1 MVNFSV
7 LPLKNRIFVA
17 VLITLLIAPFY
28 KNVFSDDDSV
38 NSSDST
44 RPFFEPIVS
53 DKDQGALYK
62 EIVNNL
68 LSRHYKKLLLN
79 DSLSKDH
86 LARYIKFLDPG
97 KNYFLKE
104 DITSFQKWSTKL
116 DDYAKTGEIQPGF
129 DIFNVFKKRYIDRLN
144 YNLTLLKDEAHVFNF
159 DTNQTISF
167 DIDLKDWF
175 STKKVSDEFWE
186 KRLTDL
192 MIRQFLNDEERK
204 EIEARETLIKR
215 YENQIRLISQRDSRD
230 VFQLYVNAFAS
241 LFDPHTRYF
250 SPRTNENFQIIM
262 SLSLEGIG
270 AELTTEDEYTKV
282 NRVVPGGPA
291 DLQGDLKAE
300 DRIVGVGQQNEDVVD
315 VIGWRLDEVVDLIRG
330 AKNTI
335 VRLEYIP
342 SSSER
347 TNTKTI
353 SIVRDTVKLED
364 RATQSQIIN
373 INNASGNFDI
383 GIIEIPAFYMDF
395 EGYRA
400 RDPNYRSTSKD
411 VFKIVNEFKANN
423 SVDGIVLDLRGNGG
437 GALFEATSLT
447 DLFINYG
454 PVVQIKDVSGLIYK
468 NNKAKRRAIYDKPL
482 LVLIDRLSAS
492 ASEIVAGALQD
503 YGRAIIVGTQSYGK
517 GTVQE
522 LSPVKLGQMKQ
533 TISKFYRVSGE
544 STQSRGVI
552 PDISLPS
559 IISVDEVGESQKD
572 NALEWDKIARVGYYQ
587 KSGNTIVDNL
597 NELREL
603 SLNRRDSDPNMMSL
617 IKKIA
622 LSNDL
627 SAEKTLSLNL
637 DLRKARSEIWDEQV
651 FAIENS
657 RRTALNIEPFDTI
670 DEWQGYLEDL
680 DEQGESGLPIS
691 ETDPILFESSRILA
705 DQISFEQKQTSY
717 WN

>member
-1 MVNFSV
+1 MLSSLILF
-7 LPLKNRIFVA
+7 KNRIFVA
-17 VLITLLIAPFY
+17 VLISFLIAPFY
-28 KNVFSDDDSV
+28 KNVFSDDDPV
-38 NSSDST
+38 KNHDSSQI
-44 RPFFEPIVS
+44 FYEPVVF
-53 DKDQGALYK
+53 DKDQSALYK

-68 LSRHYKKLLLN
+68 LSRHYKKQVLN

-86 LARYIKFLDPG
+86 LARYIEFLDPG

-104 DITSFQKWSTKL
+104 DVTSFQIWSTKL
-116 DDYAKTGEIQPGF
+116 DDFAKIGEIQPGF
-129 DIFNVFKKRYIDRLN
+129 FIFNIFKKRYIDRLT
-144 YNLTLLKDEAHVFNF
+144 YNLSLLKDEAHVFDFN
-159 DTNQTISF
+159 TNQTISF
-167 DIDLKDWF
+167 DIDSKDWF
-175 STKKVSDEFWE
+175 PTKKASDEFWE
-186 KRLTDL
+186 NRLTDL
-192 MIRQFLNDEERK
+192 MIRQFLNDEEK
-204 EIEARETLIKR
+204 KTIEARETLIKR
-215 YENQIRLISQRDSRD
+215 YENQIRLITQRDSRD

-241 LFDPHTRYF
+241 LFDPHTSYF
-250 SPRTNENFQIIM
+250 SPRTNENFQINM

-270 AELTTEDEYTKV
+270 AELTIEDEYTKV

-300 DRIVGVGQQNEDVVD
+300 DRIVGVGQQNDDIVD

-342 SSSER
+342 SSSEQ

-373 INNASGNFDI
+373 INNTSGNFDV

-454 PVVQIKDVSGLIYK
+454 PVVQIKDASGLIYK
-468 NNKAKRRAIYDKPL
+468 NNRAKRRAIYDKPL

-503 YGRAIIVGTQSYGK
+503 YRRAIVVGTQSYGK
-517 GTVQE
+517 GTVQDI
-522 LSPVKLGQMKQ
+522 SPVKLGQMKQ
-533 TISKFYRVSGE
+533 TVSKFYRVSGE
-544 STQSRGVI
+544 STQSRGVV

-559 IISVDEVGESQKD
+559 IISIDEVGENQKD
-572 NALEWDKIARVGYYQ
+572 NALEWDTIARVSYYQ
-587 KSGNTIVDNL
+587 KSGNTIDDTL
-597 NELREL
+597 DELREL
-603 SLNRRDSDPNMMSL
+603 SLDRRISDPNMMSL
-617 IKKIA
+617 ISKIA
-622 LSNDL
+622 LSRDL

-637 DLRKARSEIWDEQV
+637 DLRKARSESWDEQIFV
-651 FAIENS
+651 IENS
-657 RRTALNIEPFDTI
+657 RRTALNLEPFNTI
-670 DEWQGYLEDL
+670 DEWQAYLEDS
-680 DEQGESGLPIS
+680 EGEEESELPIS
-691 ETDPILFESSRILA
+691 ETDPILFESARILA
-705 DQISFEQKQTSY
+705 DQIFLAR
-717 WN
+717 NN

>member
-1 MVNFSV
+1 MLSSLILF
-7 LPLKNRIFVA
+7 KNRIFVA
-17 VLITLLIAPFY
+17 VLISFIIAPFY
-28 KNVFSDDDSV
+28 KNVFSDDDPV
-38 NSSDST
+38 KNHDSSQI
-44 RPFFEPIVS
+44 FYEPVVF
-53 DKDQGALYK
+53 DKGQGALYK

-68 LSRHYKKLLLN
+68 LSRHYKKQVLN

-86 LARYIKFLDPG
+86 LARYIEFLDPG

-104 DITSFQKWSTKL
+104 DVTSFQIWSTKL
-116 DDYAKTGEIQPGF
+116 DDFAKIGEIQPGF
-129 DIFNVFKKRYIDRLN
+129 FIFNIFKKRYIDRLT
-144 YNLTLLKDEAHVFNF
+144 YNLSLLKDEAHVFDFN
-159 DTNQTISF
+159 TNQTISF
-167 DIDLKDWF
+167 DIDSRDWF
-175 STKKVSDEFWE
+175 PSKKASDEFWE
-186 KRLTDL
+186 NRLTDL
-192 MIRQFLNDEERK
+192 MIRQFLNDEEK
-204 EIEARETLIKR
+204 KTIEARETLIKR
-215 YENQIRLISQRDSRD
+215 YENQIRLITQRDSRD

-241 LFDPHTRYF
+241 LFDPHTSYF
-250 SPRTNENFQIIM
+250 SPRTNENFQINM

-270 AELTTEDEYTKV
+270 AELTIEDEYTKV

-300 DRIVGVGQQNEDVVD
+300 DRIVGVGQQNDDIVD

-342 SSSER
+342 SSSEQ

-373 INNASGNFDI
+373 INNTSGNFDI

-454 PVVQIKDVSGLIYK
+454 PVVQIKDASGRIYK
-468 NNKAKRRAIYDKPL
+468 NNRAKRRAIYDKPL

-503 YGRAIIVGTQSYGK
+503 YRRAIVVGTQSYGK
-517 GTVQE
+517 GTVQDI
-522 LSPVKLGQMKQ
+522 SPVKLGQMKQ
-533 TISKFYRVSGE
+533 TVSKFYRVSGE
-544 STQSRGVI
+544 STQSRGVV

-559 IISVDEVGESQKD
+559 IISIDEVGESQKD
-572 NALEWDKIARVGYYQ
+572 NALEWDTIARVPYYQ
-587 KSGNTIVDNL
+587 KSGNTIDDTL
-597 NELREL
+597 DELREL
-603 SLNRRDSDPNMMSL
+603 SLDRRISDPNMMSL
-617 IKKIA
+617 ISKIA
-622 LSNDL
+622 LSRDL

-637 DLRKARSEIWDEQV
+637 DLRKARSESWDEQV
-651 FAIENS
+651 FVIENS
-657 RRTALNIEPFDTI
+657 RRTALNLEPFNTI
-670 DEWQGYLEDL
+670 DEWQAYLEDS
-680 DEQGESGLPIS
+680 EGEEESELPIS
-691 ETDPILFESSRILA
+691 ETDPILFESARILA
-705 DQISFEQKQTSY
+705 DQIFLAR
-717 WN
+717 NN

>member
-1 MVNFSV
+1 MLSSLILF
-7 LPLKNRIFVA
+7 KNRIFVA
-17 VLITLLIAPFY
+17 VLISFLIAPFY
-28 KNVFSDDDSV
+28 KNVFSDDDPV
-38 NSSDST
+38 KNHDSSQI
-44 RPFFEPIVS
+44 FYEPVVF
-53 DKDQGALYK
+53 DKDQSALYK

-68 LSRHYKKLLLN
+68 LSRHYKKQVLN
-79 DSLSKDH
+79 DSLSNDH
-86 LARYIKFLDPG
+86 LARYIEFLDPG

-104 DITSFQKWSTKL
+104 DVTSFQIWSTKL
-116 DDYAKTGEIQPGF
+116 DDFAKIGEIQPGF
-129 DIFNVFKKRYIDRLN
+129 FIFNIFKKRYIDRLT
-144 YNLTLLKDEAHVFNF
+144 YNLSLLKDEAHVFDFN
-159 DTNQTISF
+159 TNQTISF
-167 DIDLKDWF
+167 DIDSKDWF
-175 STKKVSDEFWE
+175 PTKKAGDEFWE
-186 KRLTDL
+186 DRLTDL
-192 MIRQFLNDEERK
+192 MIRQFLNDEEK
-204 EIEARETLIKR
+204 KTIEARETLIKR
-215 YENQIRLISQRDSRD
+215 YENQIRLITQRDSRD

-241 LFDPHTRYF
+241 LFDPHTSYF
-250 SPRTNENFQIIM
+250 SPRTNENFQINM

-270 AELTTEDEYTKV
+270 AELTIEDEYTKV

-300 DRIVGVGQQNEDVVD
+300 DRIVGVGQQNDDIVD

-342 SSSER
+342 SSSEQ

-373 INNASGNFDI
+373 INNTSGNFDI

-454 PVVQIKDVSGLIYK
+454 PVVQIKDASGLIYK
-468 NNKAKRRAIYDKPL
+468 NNRAKRRAIYDKPL

-503 YGRAIIVGTQSYGK
+503 YRRAIVVGTQSYGK
-517 GTVQE
+517 GTVQDI
-522 LSPVKLGQMKQ
+522 SPVKLGQMKQ
-533 TISKFYRVSGE
+533 TVSKFYRVSGE
-544 STQSRGVI
+544 STQSRGVV

-559 IISVDEVGESQKD
+559 IISIDEVGENQKD
-572 NALEWDKIARVGYYQ
+572 NALEWDSIAPVSYYQ
-587 KSGNTIVDNL
+587 KSGNTIDDSL
-597 NELREL
+597 DELRES
-603 SLNRRDSDPNMMSL
+603 SLDRRISDPNMMSL
-617 IKKIA
+617 ISKIA
-622 LSNDL
+622 LSRDL

-637 DLRKARSEIWDEQV
+637 DLRKARSEFWDEQIFV
-651 FAIENS
+651 IENS
-657 RRTALNIEPFDTI
+657 RRTALNLEPFNTI
-670 DEWQGYLEDL
+670 DEWQAYLEDS
-680 DEQGESGLPIS
+680 EGEEESELPIS
-691 ETDPILFESSRILA
+691 ETDPILFESARILA
-705 DQISFEQKQTSY
+705 DQIFLAR
-717 WN
+717 NN

>member
-1 MVNFSV
+1 MISSLILF
-7 LPLKNRIFVA
+7 KNRIFVA
-17 VLITLLIAPFY
+17 VLISFLIAPFY
-28 KNVFSDDDSV
+28 KNVFSDDDPIK
-38 NSSDST
+38 NHDSSQI
-44 RPFFEPIVS
+44 FYEPVAF
-53 DKDQGALYK
+53 DKDQSALYK

-68 LSRHYKKLLLN
+68 LSRHYKKQVLN

-86 LARYIKFLDPG
+86 LARYIEFLDPG

-104 DITSFQKWSTKL
+104 DVTSFQIWSTKL
-116 DDYAKTGEIQPGF
+116 DDFAKIGEIQPGF
-129 DIFNVFKKRYIDRLN
+129 FIFNIFKKRYIDRLT
-144 YNLTLLKDEAHVFNF
+144 YNLSLLKDETHVFDFN
-159 DTNQTISF
+159 TNQTISF
-167 DIDLKDWF
+167 DIDSKDWF
-175 STKKVSDEFWE
+175 PTKKAGDEFWE
-186 KRLTDL
+186 NRLTDL
-192 MIRQFLNDEERK
+192 MIRQFLNDEEK
-204 EIEARETLIKR
+204 KTIEARETLIKR
-215 YENQIRLISQRDSRD
+215 YENQIRLITQRDSRD

-241 LFDPHTRYF
+241 LFDPHTSYF
-250 SPRTNENFQIIM
+250 SPRTNENFQINM

-270 AELTTEDEYTKV
+270 AELTIEDEYTKV

-300 DRIVGVGQQNEDVVD
+300 DRIVGVGQQNDDIVD

-342 SSSER
+342 SSSEQ

-373 INNASGNFDI
+373 INNTSGNFDI

-454 PVVQIKDVSGLIYK
+454 TVVQIKDASGRIYK
-468 NNKAKRRAIYDKPL
+468 NNRAKRRAIYDKPL

-503 YGRAIIVGTQSYGK
+503 YRRAIVVGTQSYGK
-517 GTVQE
+517 GTVQDI
-522 LSPVKLGQMKQ
+522 SPVKLGQMKQ
-533 TISKFYRVSGE
+533 TVSKFYRVSGE
-544 STQSRGVI
+544 STQSRGVV

-559 IISVDEVGESQKD
+559 IIRIDEVGENQKD
-572 NALEWDKIARVGYYQ
+572 NALEWDTIARVSNYQ
-587 KSGNTIVDNL
+587 KSGNTIDDTL
-597 NELREL
+597 DELREL
-603 SLNRRDSDPNMMSL
+603 SLDRRISDPNMMSL
-617 IKKIA
+617 ISKIA
-622 LSNDL
+622 LSRDL

-637 DLRKARSEIWDEQV
+637 DLRKARSESWDEQIFV
-651 FAIENS
+651 IENS
-657 RRTALNIEPFDTI
+657 RRTALNLEPFNTI
-670 DEWQGYLEDL
+670 DEWQAYLEDS
-680 DEQGESGLPIS
+680 EGEEESELPIS
-691 ETDPILFESSRILA
+691 ETDPILFESARILA
-705 DQISFEQKQTSY
+705 DQIFLAR
-717 WN
+717 NN

>member
-1 MVNFSV
+1 
-7 LPLKNRIFVA
+7 
-17 VLITLLIAPFY
+17 
-28 KNVFSDDDSV
+28 
-38 NSSDST
+38 
-44 RPFFEPIVS
+44 
-53 DKDQGALYK
+53 
-62 EIVNNL
+62 
-68 LSRHYKKLLLN
+68 
-79 DSLSKDH
+79 
-86 LARYIKFLDPG
+86 
-97 KNYFLKE
+97 
-104 DITSFQKWSTKL
+104 
-116 DDYAKTGEIQPGF
+116 
-129 DIFNVFKKRYIDRLN
+129 
-144 YNLTLLKDEAHVFNF
+144 
-159 DTNQTISF
+159 
-167 DIDLKDWF
+167 
-175 STKKVSDEFWE
+175 
-186 KRLTDL
+186 
-192 MIRQFLNDEERK
+192 
-204 EIEARETLIKR
+204 
-215 YENQIRLISQRDSRD
+215 
-230 VFQLYVNAFAS
+230 
-241 LFDPHTRYF
+241 
-250 SPRTNENFQIIM
+250 M

>member
-1 MVNFSV
+1 MLSSLILF
-7 LPLKNRIFVA
+7 KNRIFVS
-17 VLITLLIAPFY
+17 VLISFLIAPFY
-28 KNVFSDDDSV
+28 KNVFSDDDPV
-38 NSSDST
+38 KNHDSSQI
-44 RPFFEPIVS
+44 FYEPVVF
-53 DKDQGALYK
+53 DKDQSALYK

-68 LSRHYKKLLLN
+68 LSRHYKKQVLN

-86 LARYIKFLDPG
+86 LARYIEFLDPG

-104 DITSFQKWSTKL
+104 DVTSFQIWSTKL
-116 DDYAKTGEIQPGF
+116 DDFAKIGEIQPGF
-129 DIFNVFKKRYIDRLN
+129 FIFNIFKKRYIDRLT
-144 YNLTLLKDEAHVFNF
+144 YNLSLLKDEAHVFDFN
-159 DTNQTISF
+159 TNQTISF
-167 DIDLKDWF
+167 DIDSKDWF
-175 STKKVSDEFWE
+175 PTKKAGDEFWE
-186 KRLTDL
+186 NRLTDL
-192 MIRQFLNDEERK
+192 MIRQFLNDEEK
-204 EIEARETLIKR
+204 KTIEARETLIKR
-215 YENQIRLISQRDSRD
+215 YENQIRLITQRDSRD

-241 LFDPHTRYF
+241 LFDPHTSYF
-250 SPRTNENFQIIM
+250 SPRTNENFQINM

-270 AELTTEDEYTKV
+270 AELTIEDEYTKV

-300 DRIVGVGQQNEDVVD
+300 DRIVGVGQQNDDIVD

-330 AKNTI
+330 AKNTV

-342 SSSER
+342 SSSEQ

-373 INNASGNFDI
+373 INNPSGNFDI

-454 PVVQIKDVSGLIYK
+454 PVVQIKDASGRIYK
-468 NNKAKRRAIYDKPL
+468 NNRAKRRAIYDKPL

-503 YGRAIIVGTQSYGK
+503 YERAIVVGTQSYGK
-517 GTVQE
+517 GTVQDI
-522 LSPVKLGQMKQ
+522 SPVKFGQMKQ
-533 TISKFYRVSGE
+533 TVSKFYRVSGE
-544 STQSRGVI
+544 STQSRGVV

-559 IISVDEVGESQKD
+559 IISIDEVGENQKD
-572 NALEWDKIARVGYYQ
+572 NALEWDTIARVSYYQ
-587 KSGNTIVDNL
+587 KSGNTIDDTL
-597 NELREL
+597 DELREL
-603 SLNRRDSDPNMMSL
+603 SLDRRISDPNMMSL
-617 IKKIA
+617 ISKIA
-622 LSNDL
+622 LSRDL

-637 DLRKARSEIWDEQV
+637 DLRKARSESWDEQIFV
-651 FAIENS
+651 IENS
-657 RRTALNIEPFDTI
+657 RRTALNLEPFNTI
-670 DEWQGYLEDL
+670 DEWQAYLEDS
-680 DEQGESGLPIS
+680 EGEEESELPIS
-691 ETDPILFESSRILA
+691 ETDPILFESARILA
-705 DQISFEQKQTSY
+705 DQIFLAR
-717 WN
+717 NN

>member
-1 MVNFSV
+1 MLSSLILF
-7 LPLKNRIFVA
+7 KNRIFVA
-17 VLITLLIAPFY
+17 VLISFLIAPFY
-28 KNVFSDDDSV
+28 KNVFSDDDPV
-38 NSSDST
+38 KNHDSSQI
-44 RPFFEPIVS
+44 FYEPVVF
-53 DKDQGALYK
+53 DKDQSALYK

-68 LSRHYKKLLLN
+68 LSRHYKKQVLN

-86 LARYIKFLDPG
+86 LARYIEFLDPG
-97 KNYFLKE
+97 KNYFLRE
-104 DITSFQKWSTKL
+104 DVTSFQIWSTKL
-116 DDYAKTGEIQPGF
+116 DDFAKIGEIQPGF
-129 DIFNVFKKRYIDRLN
+129 FIFNIFKKRYIDRLTH
-144 YNLTLLKDEAHVFNF
+144 NLSLLKDEAHVFDFN
-159 DTNQTISF
+159 TNQTISF
-167 DIDLKDWF
+167 DIDSKDWF
-175 STKKVSDEFWE
+175 PTKKASDEFWE
-186 KRLTDL
+186 NRLTDL
-192 MIRQFLNDEERK
+192 MIRQFLNDEEK
-204 EIEARETLIKR
+204 KTIEARETLIKR
-215 YENQIRLISQRDSRD
+215 YENQIRLITQRDSRD

-241 LFDPHTRYF
+241 LFDPHTSYF
-250 SPRTNENFQIIM
+250 SPRTNENFQINM

-270 AELTTEDEYTKV
+270 AELTIEDEYTKV

-300 DRIVGVGQQNEDVVD
+300 DRIVGVGQQNEDIVD

-342 SSSER
+342 SSSEQ

-364 RATQSQIIN
+364 RATQSQIIK
-373 INNASGNFDI
+373 INNTSGNFDI

-454 PVVQIKDVSGLIYK
+454 PVVQIKDASGRIYK
-468 NNKAKRRAIYDKPL
+468 NNRAKRRAIYDKPL

-503 YGRAIIVGTQSYGK
+503 YRRAIVVGTQSYGK
-517 GTVQE
+517 GTVQDI
-522 LSPVKLGQMKQ
+522 SPVKLGQMKQ
-533 TISKFYRVSGE
+533 TVSKFYRVSGE
-544 STQSRGVI
+544 STQSRGVV

-559 IISVDEVGESQKD
+559 IISIDEVGESQKD
-572 NALEWDKIARVGYYQ
+572 NALEWDTIARVPYYQ
-587 KSGNTIVDNL
+587 KSGNTIDDTL
-597 NELREL
+597 DELREL
-603 SLNRRDSDPNMMSL
+603 SLDRRISDPNMMSL
-617 IKKIA
+617 ISKIA
-622 LSNDL
+622 LSRDL

-637 DLRKARSEIWDEQV
+637 DLRKARSESWDEQIFV
-651 FAIENS
+651 IENS
-657 RRTALNIEPFDTI
+657 RRTALNLEPFNTI
-670 DEWQGYLEDL
+670 DEWQAYLEDS
-680 DEQGESGLPIS
+680 EGEEESELPIS
-691 ETDPILFESSRILA
+691 ETDPILFESARILA
-705 DQISFEQKQTSY
+705 DQIFLAR
-717 WN
+717 NN